1 MKIDEIRQLNNADL
15 SKELIEQHK
24 ALMNLR
30 FSKATLQLTNT
41 NEIGTT
47 KKIIARINTVINE
60 RKITEELNLGTQTI
74 KDDDSLEEDKDGT
87 SGT

>member
-24 ALMNLR
+24 SLMNLR

-60 RKITEELNLGTQTI
+60 RKITEELNFGTQTI
-74 KDDDSLEEDKDGT
+74 KDDDSPAEDKDGT

>member
-41 NEIGTT
+41 NEIGKT

-74 KDDDSLEEDKDGT
+74 KDDDSPAEDKDGT

>member
-15 SKELIEQHK
+15 GKELVEQHK

-41 NEIGTT
+41 NEIGKT

-60 RKITEELNLGTQTI
+60 RRITEQLNSGIQETEQN
-74 KDDDSLEEDKDGT
+74 DSPVEDKDGT

>member
-15 SKELIEQHK
+15 SKELLEQHK

-41 NEIGTT
+41 NEIGKT

-60 RKITEELNLGTQTI
+60 RRITEELNSVIQTI
-74 KDDDSLEEDKDGT
+74 KDGDSPVKDKDGT

>member
-1 MKIDEIRQLNNADL
+1 MKIDEIRQLNDMDL
-15 SKELIEQHK
+15 GKELIEQHK

-41 NEIGTT
+41 NEIGNT

-60 RKITEELNLGTQTI
+60 RRISEELNSHTQQI
-74 KDDDSLEEDKDGT
+74 DQDDTSNEGKDGI

>member
-1 MKIDEIRQLNNADL
+1 
-15 SKELIEQHK
+15 
-24 ALMNLR
+24 MNLR

-74 KDDDSLEEDKDGT
+74 KDDDSPAEDKDGT

>member
-60 RKITEELNLGTQTI
+60 RKITEELNLGTQII
-74 KDDDSLEEDKDGT
+74 KDDDSPAEDKDGT

>member
-74 KDDDSLEEDKDGT
+74 KDDDSPAEDKDGT

>member
-15 SKELIEQHK
+15 SKELLEQHK

-41 NEIGTT
+41 NEIGKT

-74 KDDDSLEEDKDGT
+74 KDDDSPAEDKDGT

>member
-1 MKIDEIRQLNNADL
+1 MKIDEIRQLNDMDL
-15 SKELIEQHK
+15 GKELIEQHK

-41 NEIGTT
+41 NEIGNT

-60 RKITEELNLGTQTI
+60 RRISEELNSHTQQI
-74 KDDDSLEEDKDGT
+74 H
-87 SGT
+87 

>member
-1 MKIDEIRQLNNADL
+1 MKIDEIRQLNNSDL
-15 SKELIEQHK
+15 EKELMEQHK

-41 NEIGTT
+41 NEIGNT
-47 KKIIARINTVINE
+47 KKIIARVNTVINE
-60 RKITEELNLGTQTI
+60 RRISQELNSGSQKI
-74 KDDDSLEEDKDGT
+74 EQDDSSEVVKDGI

>member
-24 ALMNLR
+24 SLMNLR

-47 KKIIARINTVINE
+47 KKTNFEIINISNIRI
-60 RKITEELNLGTQTI
+60 K
-74 KDDDSLEEDKDGT
+74 
-87 SGT
+87 

>member
-41 NEIGTT
+41 NEIGKT
-47 KKIIARINTVINE
+47 KKIITRINTVINE
-60 RKITEELNLGTQTI
+60 RKITAQLNSGIQTI
-74 KDDDSLEEDKDGT
+74 EQDGSSVEDKDGT

>member
-24 ALMNLR
+24 SLMNLR

-60 RKITEELNLGTQTI
+60 RKITEELNLGTQII
-74 KDDDSLEEDKDGT
+74 KDDDSPAEDKDGT

>member
-1 MKIDEIRQLNNADL
+1 MKIDEIRQLNNSDL
-15 SKELIEQHK
+15 EKELMEQHK

-41 NEIGTT
+41 NEIGNT
-47 KKIIARINTVINE
+47 KKIIARVNTVINE
-60 RKITEELNLGTQTI
+60 RRISQELNSGSQKI
-74 KDDDSLEEDKDGT
+74 EQDDSSEVVKDSK

>member
-60 RKITEELNLGTQTI
+60 RKITEELNLGIQTI
-74 KDDDSLEEDKDGT
+74 RDGDSPVEDKDGT

>member
-1 MKIDEIRQLNNADL
+1 
-15 SKELIEQHK
+15 
-24 ALMNLR
+24 MNLR

-60 RKITEELNLGTQTI
+60 RKITEELNLGTQII
-74 KDDDSLEEDKDGT
+74 KDDDSPAEDKDGT

>member
-60 RKITEELNLGTQTI
+60 RKITEELNLGTQTT
-74 KDDDSLEEDKDGT
+74 KDDDSPAEDKDGT

>member
-1 MKIDEIRQLNNADL
+1 MKIDEIRQLNDMDL
-15 SKELIEQHK
+15 GKELIEQHK

-41 NEIGTT
+41 NEIGNT

-60 RKITEELNLGTQTI
+60 RRISEELNSHTQKI
-74 KDDDSLEEDKDGT
+74 DQDDSSNEGKDGI